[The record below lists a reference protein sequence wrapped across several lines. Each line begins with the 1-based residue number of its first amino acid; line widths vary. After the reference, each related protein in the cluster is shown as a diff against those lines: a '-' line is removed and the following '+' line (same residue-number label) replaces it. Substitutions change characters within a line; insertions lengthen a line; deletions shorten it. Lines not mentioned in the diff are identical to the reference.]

1 MRKNSFFFIVF
12 EGIEGTGKS
21 YQIKKLTNKL
31 YKLKYNVKNTREP
44 GGSHL
49 SEKIRN
55 LIFDKKNINF
65 DDVTD
70 YYLMLA
76 SRNEHIKT
84 TVKNAIKKKQILICD
99 RFVDSTYAY
108 QIVGKK
114 IKKSVNEI
122 NKKYILGKL
131 KPDMTIVLKAN
142 MKTVFSRLKKRKNK
156 NKFDKLNES
165 FYTKI
170 QRTFIKK
177 SNNKNYYLF
186 DTSNNDSIIENN
198 ILKLV
203 LKRLNN

>member
-70 YYLMLA
+70 YYQMLA

-84 TVKNAIKKKQILICD
+84 TIKNAIKKKQILICD

-186 DTSNNDSIIENN
+186 DTSNNDSIIFNN
-198 ILKLV
+198 TVIIRCIK
-203 LKRLNN
+203 

>member
-142 MKTVFSRLKKRKNK
+142 IKTVFSRLKKRKNK

>member
-84 TVKNAIKKKQILICD
+84 TIKNAIKKKQILICD

-177 SNNKNYYLF
+177 TNNKNYYLF

>member
-31 YKLKYNVKNTREP
+31 YKLKYNVKKTREP

-177 SNNKNYYLF
+177 SNNKNYFLF

>member
-1 MRKNSFFFIVF
+1 
-12 EGIEGTGKS
+12 
-21 YQIKKLTNKL
+21 
-31 YKLKYNVKNTREP
+31 
-44 GGSHL
+44 
-49 SEKIRN
+49 
-55 LIFDKKNINF
+55 
-65 DDVTD
+65 
-70 YYLMLA
+70 MLA

-84 TVKNAIKKKQILICD
+84 TIKNAIKKKQILICD

>member
-84 TVKNAIKKKQILICD
+84 TIKNAIKKKQILICD

-142 MKTVFSRLKKRKNK
+142 IKTVFSRLKKRKNK

>member
-84 TVKNAIKKKQILICD
+84 TIKNAIKKKQILICD

-142 MKTVFSRLKKRKNK
+142 IKTVFSRLKKRKNK

-177 SNNKNYYLF
+177 SNNKNYFLF

>member
-84 TVKNAIKKKQILICD
+84 TIKNAIEKKQILICD

-142 MKTVFSRLKKRKNK
+142 IKTVFSRLKKRKNK

-177 SNNKNYYLF
+177 SNNKNYFLF

>member
-108 QIVGKK
+108 QIAG
-114 IKKSVNEI
+114 
-122 NKKYILGKL
+122 
-131 KPDMTIVLKAN
+131 T
-142 MKTVFSRLKKRKNK
+142 
-156 NKFDKLNES
+156 
-165 FYTKI
+165 
-170 QRTFIKK
+170 
-177 SNNKNYYLF
+177 
-186 DTSNNDSIIENN
+186 
-198 ILKLV
+198 
-203 LKRLNN
+203 